1 MLMLT
6 YILVCYSVTK
16 LCPTLCNPMDC
27 SPPGFPILHYLPE
40 FAQTHVHW
48 ISDAIQPSHP
58 LSPAFSFCPQSF
70 PASVSFPRNQ
80 LCISGGQSPGASA
93 SILPMNI
100 QGWFPLGLNGLISL
114 QPKGLSRVFS
124 STTIKSISSLELSL
138 FYGPTVTSVHDYW
151 KNHSF
156 DYMDLCQQS
165 DVFAY

>member
-1 MLMLT
+1 MEVRDCHPVSYSLTNSNILLNHMLMLT

-70 PASVSFPRNQ
+70 PASVSFPVSW
-80 LCISGGQSPGASA
+80 LFASGDQSIRVFTSASA
-93 SILPMNI
+93 SVLPMNI
-100 QGWFPLGLNGLISL
+100 QDWFPLGLTGLIS
-114 QPKGLSRVFS
+114 KRVKRVFS
-124 STTIKSISSLELSL
+124 NTIVQKHQFFGTQPSL
-138 FYGPTVTSVHDYW
+138 
-151 KNHSF
+151 
-156 DYMDLCQQS
+156 
-165 DVFAY
+165 

>member
-1 MLMLT
+1 MFLPSSIIVVVQSISCCDTM
-6 YILVCYSVTK
+6 S
-16 LCPTLCNPMDC
+16 C
-27 SPPGFPILHYLPE
+27 STSAFLS
-40 FAQTHVHW
+40 FA
-48 ISDAIQPSHP
+48 ISQSCSNSHP
-58 LSPAFSFCPQSF
+58 LSQCCHPIISSSVAPFSSCLQSF
-70 PASVSFPRNQ
+70 PTSVSFPRNQ

-100 QGWFPLGLNGLISL
+100 QVWFPLGLNGLISL

-124 STTIKSISSLELSL
+124 STTIKNISSLELSL